1 MVHGK
6 KRVAFSDDVTERR
19 IDDDN
24 DVNNED
30 EAEAGPSQPFGKKF
44 KHTLDSDEEDDET
57 ESEKYNLDNDL
68 EGEEDGIARQ
78 EEDIKITPFN
88 MKEELEEGHI
98 DKSGMYIF
106 HKKKDQVKD
115 NWLDHID
122 SVKIVEKKSD
132 ETLKKEQDD
141 DEATKSEKQF
151 DPIQCYKDML
161 SLMQEHETVQKAI
174 QRLGKRSKE
183 TKDPADKEVMM
194 KLISLA
200 DSMIDA
206 GDMDIYGRTVSQ
218 LQYKLKEA
226 TKETM
231 DIFAEDEASTSQ
243 GAKVE
248 SDKVLWQFKWEDKE
262 DAQVHGPYSN
272 EQMIKW
278 NDSGYFE
285 KGVFVRQSDKKDAPF
300 YSSKRIDFE
309 LYS

>member
-6 KRVAFSDDVTERR
+6 KRVAFSEEVEERGAQR
-19 IDDDN
+19 ETN
-24 DVNNED
+24 KED
-30 EAEAGPSQPFGKKF
+30 EAGPSQPFGKKF
-44 KHTLDSDEEDDET
+44 KHTLDSDEEDDEL
-57 ESEKYNLDNDL
+57 ESEKYNLDNEL
-68 EGEEDGIARQ
+68 EGEEEGIARQ

-98 DKSGMYIF
+98 DKNGMYIF
-106 HKKKDQVKD
+106 HKQKGEVRD
-115 NWLDHID
+115 NWLDQID
-122 SVKIVEKKSD
+122 SVKVHEKKVEQQD
-132 ETLKKEQDD
+132 QKQETPVKD
-141 DEATKSEKQF
+141 F
-151 DPIQCYKDML
+151 DAVQTYKDIIN
-161 SLMQEHETVQKAI
+161 LMQGEETVQKAI
-174 QRLGKRSKE
+174 QRLGKKSKE

-226 TKETM
+226 TKETV
-231 DIFAEDEASTSQ
+231 DIFADEGTSTSSNV
-243 GAKVE
+243 KVE
-248 SDKVLWQFKWEDKE
+248 SDQVLWQFKWEDKE
-262 DAQVHGPYSN
+262 DAEVHGPYSN

-285 KGVFVRQSDKKDAPF
+285 KGVFVRQSNKPDAPF
-300 YSSKRIDFE
+300 YSSKRVDFE